1 MCALLLSTDT
11 PVSLTIIPQ
20 IYTLSLRFLNS
31 RYFKTLLKDK
41 AAGDETLVKE
51 LYYEEPGVRPKAI
64 YPERKANN
72 KTTSR
77 RTSIFGGKSSRNEA
91 DFR

>member
-1 MCALLLSTDT
+1 
-11 PVSLTIIPQ
+11 
-20 IYTLSLRFLNS
+20 LNS

-41 AAGDETLVKE
+41 SAGDETLVKE

-72 KTTSR
+72 KTNR